1 MVETKDIKIK
11 SEKEA
16 LLVASRVATIVSKF
30 KITNLNAAWQI
41 LRATKRIR
49 LCIRNNSCTSD
60 WFYQILGAQIGC
72 C

>member
-30 KITNLNAAWQI
+30 KITNLNAA
-41 LRATKRIR
+41 
-49 LCIRNNSCTSD
+49 
-60 WFYQILGAQIGC
+60 
-72 C
+72 